1 MGGANFNIT
10 ILEEAKNGFHVAP
23 NVSDYKIRKCLLST
37 VCLCDYTTMRW
48 ALLLEQGI
56 DREVSDVPGSVAHFF
71 DASEYKFHIMKD
83 NGKSM
88 QENQ

>member
-1 MGGANFNIT
+1 M
-10 ILEEAKNGFHVAP
+10 
-23 NVSDYKIRKCLLST
+23 
-37 VCLCDYTTMRW
+37 CDYTTMRW

>member
-1 MGGANFNIT
+1 MFRI
-10 ILEEAKNGFHVAP
+10 IKLE
-23 NVSDYKIRKCLLST
+23 NVSARF
-37 VCLCDYTTMRW
+37 VCVITQLCVG

-71 DASEYKFHIMKD
+71 WRKYEYKFHIMKD

>member
-23 NVSDYKIRKCLLST
+23 NVSDYKIRKCLST

-83 NGKSM
+83 NGESM

>member
-1 MGGANFNIT
+1 MFRIIKLG
-10 ILEEAKNGFHVAP
+10 
-23 NVSDYKIRKCLLST
+23 NVSARF
-37 VCLCDYTTMRW
+37 VCLITQLCVG

>member
-23 NVSDYKIRKCLLST
+23 NVSDYKIRKCLST
-37 VCLCDYTTMRW
+37 EVFVWVITQLCVG

-71 DASEYKFHIMKD
+71 DASMSINFT
-83 NGKSM
+83 S
-88 QENQ
+88 

>member
-23 NVSDYKIRKCLLST
+23 NVSDYKIRKCLST
-37 VCLCDYTTMRW
+37 VCLCNYTTMRW

>member
-10 ILEEAKNGFHVAP
+10 TLEEAKNGFHVAP
-23 NVSDYKIRKCLLST
+23 NVSDYKIRKCLST

>member
-23 NVSDYKIRKCLLST
+23 NVSDYKIRKCLST

>member
-23 NVSDYKIRKCLLST
+23 NVSDYKIRKCLST

-71 DASEYKFHIMKD
+71 DATMSINFT
-83 NGKSM
+83 S
-88 QENQ
+88 

>member
-1 MGGANFNIT
+1 MGSANFNIT

-23 NVSDYKIRKCLLST
+23 NVSDYKIRKCLST